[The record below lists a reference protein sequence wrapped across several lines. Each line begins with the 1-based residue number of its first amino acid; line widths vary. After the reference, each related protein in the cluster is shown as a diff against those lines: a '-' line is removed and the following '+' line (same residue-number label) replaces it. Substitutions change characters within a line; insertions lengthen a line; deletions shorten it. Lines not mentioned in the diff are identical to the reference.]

1 MSWRI
6 TFSVTCD
13 IPAPGCKSEEEARAF
28 FESAVGQE
36 MVGEALAHN
45 SPEITDVYD
54 DEEIKF
60 SFDDGTVCIYDSHG
74 GDSTLNERTGERCTV
89 LRALTEEEADLA
101 DVGPMYEIQ
110 FEKDGFTTD
119 AFGDELTPV

>member
-1 MSWRI
+1 MNWNMDNAPLAVLDIEDRI
-6 TFSVTCD
+6 
-13 IPAPGCKSEEEARAF
+13 A
-28 FESAVGQE
+28 
-36 MVGEALAHN
+36 N
-45 SPEITDVYD
+45 
-54 DEEIKF
+54 
-60 SFDDGTVCIYDSHG
+60 GTECVFDSHG
-74 GDSTLNERTGERCTV
+74 GDSSLNERTGESCTV